1 MKSQFTTSAPR
12 DLPTLP
18 PEEKSHQVEHG
29 RQITCAGDRGRWI
42 QRRAMDRLPDVVR
55 ARARAHSSASRLQLH
70 LRPKSVDIL
79 RQHVMGDLEPA
90 NQWILYQ
97 GRERRL
103 WRVF

>member
-1 MKSQFTTSAPR
+1 MSFKIGIVAAGGALGS
-12 DLPTLP
+12 DLSSGHNRRFPALYKVLKQAIDSN
-18 PEEKSHQVEHG
+18 EI
-29 RQITCAGDRGRWI
+29 RTC
-42 QRRAMDRLPDVVR
+42 R
-55 ARARAHSSASRLQLH
+55 ARAQSSGSSLQLH

-97 GRERRL
+97 RRERRL